1 MRSDGLREGIDRLID
16 QVAMTEFSRGFDAC
30 IEAIDELSNNEWN
43 KGRVATAEVLR
54 WAARELNGEN
64 IEA

>member
-30 IEAIDELSNNEWN
+30 IEAIDELSNSEWN
-43 KGRVATAEVLR
+43 KGRAATAEVLR

>member
-30 IEAIDELSNNEWN
+30 IEAIDELSNSEWN
-43 KGRVATAEVLR
+43 KGRAATAEVLR
-54 WAARELNGEN
+54 WAAKELNGEN